1 MRNDEYILILR
12 HPERNC
18 DMTDET
24 QTLRTRKNQKGSARV
39 DTTRVIQLLKYYG
52 TIDKEIEL
60 QAQEIRDAEEI
71 CYSVSGVNMDGMPRG
86 KYRFRS
92 PTEETAIR
100 AAQTDAEIIRQM
112 REQLE
117 RMKRLRF
124 EIQGEL
130 KALPIDERKIII
142 KKHKDNKGWKEIAKY
157 INYSEKTCSRHYK
170 SAINILAARFEQ
182 NTFIAGYRM
191 PIK

>member
-1 MRNDEYILILR
+1 MNIE
-12 HPERNC
+12 
-18 DMTDET
+18 
-24 QTLRTRKNQKGSARV
+24 
-39 DTTRVIQLLKYYG
+39 RVIQILEYYG
-52 TIDKEIEL
+52 CIDDEIKL

-71 CYSVSGVNMDGMPRG
+71 CYSIPGVNMDGMPRG
-86 KYRFRS
+86 KYGFHS

-124 EIQGEL
+124 EIQSEL

-142 KKHKDNKGWKEIAKY
+142 KKHKDNKEWKEIAKY
-157 INYSEKTCSRHYK
+157 TNYSEKTCSRHYK
-170 SAINILAARFEQ
+170 RAINILAARFER
-182 NTFIAGYRM
+182 NAFIAGYRA